1 MPAWN
6 TELTPTPCRRETQ
19 KRRFPNDGEITVN
32 DLRDPLIPSL
42 SKLARR
48 TLSCCLSLLLIG
60 CFALSLRAE
69 DDAVTITIQQDPQ
82 LSKGRDLYAQQCAS
96 CHGAKGEGVQE
107 KYPKA
112 LIGDSTVLELA
123 DEITQTMPE
132 DNPEACVGAD
142 AEAVAAFIH
151 FAFYSEA
158 ARIRNRP
165 PRLELSRLTGNQ
177 LRQAYSDLYA
187 HFGQV
192 RSVTDERGVQ
202 GIYFD
207 GDQWKDENK
216 KIERVDS
223 TIDFDWGDQSPGA
236 DIKPESFYIHWK
248 GGLKVDVTGE
258 YEIVVH
264 STCSFVMDFG
274 YGERQLIDN
283 HVQSGDQT
291 EFRRTLVLTAGRV
304 YPFEIDFRQRERK
317 TERPP
322 ARIRLSWVP
331 PGGVEQV
338 IPSRN
343 LIPGWAPAAFSLQTQ
358 LPPDDRSYGYERGI
372 SVNREWDEA
381 TTRAA
386 FEFAQITIDELWAN
400 YRRQHKDE
408 PNENRE
414 QLRKFLSDFVTV
426 AFGGEVD
433 EATLQRHVHSQL
445 EIAEDDSTAI
455 KRVVVLALKS
465 PSFLYPLAD
474 SEQTASWRAANRL
487 SLTLFD
493 SIPTER
499 WLLEMA
505 RGNQLENEEQVRQAA
520 QRMLRDYRTEV
531 KTRDLMYAWL
541 NMNDVR
547 EVVKN
552 EAEYPEFDKALV
564 ADLRVSL
571 DAFLDDVV
579 WGETSDYR
587 QLFTADWSYTTPR
600 ITAFYGETWNPAADN
615 GDAGIGGLVQRTVSD
630 PQQRFGALTHPY
642 VLSRLAY
649 LDATSP
655 IHRGVFLTRF
665 VLGRTLRTP
674 NAAFAPLSPDLHPDL
689 TTRER
694 VAMQTG
700 AEACQACH
708 VRINPLGFTLENYDA
723 VGRFRVEEKG
733 KPVDASGEYMST
745 SDELVKFANAADL
758 ARYLSES
765 PDATRAFVNRAFQ
778 HFVKQPPG
786 AFGAETLDQLVER
799 FVANG
804 YNIRE
809 LIVDIAVIAVTRQE
823 ATSEQET

>member
-1 MPAWN
+1 MM
-6 TELTPTPCRRETQ
+6 L
-19 KRRFPNDGEITVN
+19 
-32 DLRDPLIPSL
+32 DLRLSSFSRPWVRLACNMAHLGSL
-42 SKLARR
+42 ALA
-48 TLSCCLSLLLIG
+48 LLLSASG
-60 CFALSLRAE
+60 GLQAQE
-69 DDAVTITIQQDPQ
+69 DAVAITIQQDPQ
-82 LSKGRDLYAQQCAS
+82 LSHGRDLYAQQCAS
-96 CHGAKGEGVQE
+96 CHGEKGEGVQD

-112 LIGDSTVLELA
+112 LVGDSTVLELA

-132 DNPEACVGAD
+132 EEPEACVGPD
-142 AEAVAAFIH
+142 AEAVAAYLH

-177 LRQAYSDLYA
+177 LRQAYADLYA
-187 HFGQV
+187 HFSQV
-192 RSVTDERGVQ
+192 RSVTQERGVQ
-202 GIYFD
+202 AIYFD
-207 GDQWKDENK
+207 GEQWKDENK
-216 KIERVDS
+216 KIERVDL
-223 TIDFDWGDQSPGA
+223 TIDFDWADAGPGA
-236 DIKPESFYIHWK
+236 EIKPESFYIHWK

-274 YGERQLIDN
+274 HNERQLIDN

-291 EFRRTLVLTAGRV
+291 EFRRTVTLTAGRV
-304 YPFEIDFRQRERK
+304 YPFEIDFRQRDRK

-322 ARIRLSWVP
+322 ARIQLCWVP

-338 IPSRN
+338 IPSRY
-343 LIPGWAPAAFSLQTQ
+343 LIPGWAPATFSIQTQ

-386 FEFAQITIDELWAN
+386 FEFAQITIDELWPN

-408 PNENRE
+408 PNEGR
-414 QLRKFLSDFVTV
+414 QQMRAFLSEFVTV
-426 AFGGEVD
+426 AFGGAVD
-433 EATLQRHVHSQL
+433 DQTLERHVDAQL
-445 EIAEDDSTAI
+445 AQTQDDALAM
-455 KRVVVLALKS
+455 KRVIVLALKS

-474 SEQTASWRAANRL
+474 EQASNSWRSAHRL
-487 SLTLFD
+487 ALTLFD
-493 SIPTER
+493 SIPSDR
-499 WLLEMA
+499 WLIDLA
-505 RGNQLENEEQVRQAA
+505 NQDRLGNEAQVREAA
-520 QRMLRDYRTEV
+520 YRMLNDYRTHAKARE
-531 KTRDLMYAWL
+531 LMYAWL

-547 EVVKN
+547 EVVKSS
-552 EAEYPEFDKALV
+552 EQYPSFDKALV
-564 ADLRVSL
+564 ADLRMSL
-571 DAFLDDVV
+571 DAFLDEVI

-600 ITAFYGETWNPAADN
+600 ITAFYGPAWAP
-615 GDAGIGGLVQRTVSD
+615 AEATEQLLQRTVSE
-630 PQQRFGALTHPY
+630 PTQRLGALTHPY

-649 LDATSP
+649 LDSTSP

-700 AEACQACH
+700 AEACQTCH
-708 VRINPLGFTLENYDA
+708 IRINPLGFTLENYDA
-723 VGRFRVEEKG
+723 VGLFRVEEKG
-733 KPVDASGEYMST
+733 KPVDSSGEYMST
-745 SDELVKFANAADL
+745 SDELVKFTNANDL
-758 ARYLSES
+758 AVYLAES

-804 YNIRE
+804 YNVRD
-809 LIVDIAVIAVTRQE
+809 LIVEISVTAATRLDINEPTGETR
-823 ATSEQET
+823 